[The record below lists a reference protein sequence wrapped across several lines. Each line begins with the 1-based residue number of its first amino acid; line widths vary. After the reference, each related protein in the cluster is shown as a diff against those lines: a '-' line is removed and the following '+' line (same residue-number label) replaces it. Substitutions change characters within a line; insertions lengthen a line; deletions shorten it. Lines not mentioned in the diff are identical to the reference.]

1 MFGVIILLFCLRFT
15 QSAPPSSSLCSI
27 SSSAILCVKPT
38 IYPAAA
44 MKKFISRQPERSNTL
59 RRRYSKGGIM
69 IKDQDRNYSRTERD
83 ALPRV
88 GPSKNNNQLSVVKVV
103 INLQFLH
110 LAIAAILHAIAI
122 AIACSMMSKSPMEQ
136 DTYM

>member
-1 MFGVIILLFCLRFT
+1 MFVVIILLFCLRFT

-38 IYPAAA
+38 IYPAA
-44 MKKFISRQPERSNTL
+44 MKKFIARQPERSNTL

-69 IKDQDRNYSRTERD
+69 SKDQDPNYSHTERD
-83 ALPRV
+83 VLPRV
-88 GPSKNNNQLSVVKVV
+88 GARKNKNQLSIVQVV

-122 AIACSMMSKSPMEQ
+122 AIACNMISKSPTEQ
-136 DTYM
+136 VTYM

>member
-1 MFGVIILLFCLRFT
+1 
-15 QSAPPSSSLCSI
+15 
-27 SSSAILCVKPT
+27 
-38 IYPAAA
+38 
-44 MKKFISRQPERSNTL
+44 
-59 RRRYSKGGIM
+59 M

-122 AIACSMMSKSPMEQ
+122 AIAIACSMMSKSPMEQ

>member
-15 QSAPPSSSLCSI
+15 QSAPPSSGLCSI

-44 MKKFISRQPERSNTL
+44 IARQPERSNTL

-69 IKDQDRNYSRTERD
+69 SKDKDPNYSHTERD
-83 ALPRV
+83 VLPRV
-88 GPSKNNNQLSVVKVV
+88 GARKNKNQLSIVQVV

-122 AIACSMMSKSPMEQ
+122 AIACNMISKSPTEQ
-136 DTYM
+136 VTYI

>member
-15 QSAPPSSSLCSI
+15 QGAPPSSSLCSI

-38 IYPAAA
+38 IYPAA
-44 MKKFISRQPERSNTL
+44 MKKFIARQPERSYTL

-69 IKDQDRNYSRTERD
+69 RKDQDPNYSHTERD
-83 ALPRV
+83 VLPRV
-88 GPSKNNNQLSVVKVV
+88 GARKNKNQLSIVKVV

-122 AIACSMMSKSPMEQ
+122 AIACNMISKSPTEQ
-136 DTYM
+136 VTYM

>member
-1 MFGVIILLFCLRFT
+1 
-15 QSAPPSSSLCSI
+15 
-27 SSSAILCVKPT
+27 
-38 IYPAAA
+38 
-44 MKKFISRQPERSNTL
+44 
-59 RRRYSKGGIM
+59 M

>member
-1 MFGVIILLFCLRFT
+1 
-15 QSAPPSSSLCSI
+15 
-27 SSSAILCVKPT
+27 
-38 IYPAAA
+38 
-44 MKKFISRQPERSNTL
+44 
-59 RRRYSKGGIM
+59 M

-122 AIACSMMSKSPMEQ
+122 AIACNMISKSPTEQ
-136 DTYM
+136 VTYM

>member
-1 MFGVIILLFCLRFT
+1 MFGVIILLFCVRFT
-15 QSAPPSSSLCSI
+15 QGAPPSSSLCSI

-38 IYPAAA
+38 IYPAT
-44 MKKFISRQPERSNTL
+44 MKKFIARQPERSNTL

-69 IKDQDRNYSRTERD
+69 SKDQDPNYSHTERD
-83 ALPRV
+83 GLPRV
-88 GPSKNNNQLSVVKVV
+88 GASKNKNQPSIVKVV

-122 AIACSMMSKSPMEQ
+122 AIACNMISKSPTEQ
-136 DTYM
+136 VTNM

>member
-15 QSAPPSSSLCSI
+15 QGAPPSSSLCSI

-38 IYPAAA
+38 IYPAA
-44 MKKFISRQPERSNTL
+44 MKKFIARQPERSNTL

-69 IKDQDRNYSRTERD
+69 SKDKDPNYSHTERD
-83 ALPRV
+83 VLPRV
-88 GPSKNNNQLSVVKVV
+88 GARKNKNQLSIVKVV

-122 AIACSMMSKSPMEQ
+122 AIACNMISKSPTEQ
-136 DTYM
+136 VTYM

>member
-15 QSAPPSSSLCSI
+15 QSAPPSSGLCTI

-44 MKKFISRQPERSNTL
+44 IARQPERSNTL

-69 IKDQDRNYSRTERD
+69 IKDQDPDYSRTERD
-83 ALPRV
+83 GIPRV
-88 GPSKNNNQLSVVKVV
+88 GPSKNKNQLSIVKVV

-122 AIACSMMSKSPMEQ
+122 AIACSMISKSPTEQ
-136 DTYM
+136 VTYI